1 VTTTPTVTEPATGW
15 LELDRTEW
23 QQNYDRRPFTITHH
37 LVDHP
42 LMAFDAVC
50 ELVARLPEDQIEHN
64 LGDIPEVLADSKAAP
79 RLDLAPVDVARNI
92 EHNGCWMV
100 LKYVGRDP
108 AYGVLVNQILD
119 QVADALG
126 DRGADRSGREAYVFM
141 SGNASVTPT
150 HCDPEHNFL
159 LQVRGEKGFSAGA
172 PPTPADD
179 TSFLEQYY
187 RHGQRNTPYAAADVT
202 TYDLKPGVGLYL
214 PPHRP
219 HFVRSRSELTISL
232 SVTWRPGDLRRIGR
246 IYAFNGRRR
255 DRGATPRPFGS
266 SPALD
271 TIKST
276 YEGVLSRIR
285 TTLGRPRA
293 AGVP

>member
-1 VTTTPTVTEPATGW
+1 MSATPALRRPASGW
-15 LELDRTEW
+15 LALDESQWRES
-23 QQNYDRRPFTITHH
+23 YDTRPFTLTHH

-42 LMAFDAVC
+42 LMTYEAVC

-64 LGDIPEVLADSKAAP
+64 LGDIPEVLEDSKSAP
-79 RLDLAPVDVARNI
+79 RLDLTPVEVVRGI

-108 AYGVLVNQILD
+108 AYGALCDEILD
-119 QVADALG
+119 QAADALG
-126 DRGADRSGREAYVFM
+126 PRGADHSGREAYIFI

-172 PPTPADD
+172 APSDADQ
-179 TSFLEQYY
+179 TRFLEQYY
-187 RHGQRNTPYAAADVT
+187 RHGQRNTPYAAVDVT
-202 TYDLKPGVGLYL
+202 TFDLAPGVGIYL

-232 SVTWRPGDLRRIGR
+232 SVTWRPGDLRRVGR

-255 DRGATPRPFGS
+255 DGGATPRPVGQS
-266 SPALD
+266 TALD
-271 TIKST
+271 SLKSLT
-276 YEGVLSRIR
+276 EGALSRIR
-285 TTLGRPRA
+285 TTLRRPRA